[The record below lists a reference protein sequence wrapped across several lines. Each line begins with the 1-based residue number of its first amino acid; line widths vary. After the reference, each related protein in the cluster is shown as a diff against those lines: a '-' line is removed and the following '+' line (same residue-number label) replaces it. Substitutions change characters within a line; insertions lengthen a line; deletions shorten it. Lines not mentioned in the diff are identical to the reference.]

1 MKIKEGK
8 KMANELKVYNT
19 EIDWSPKQERAIK
32 EDGEVLV
39 SASAGSGKTLT
50 LIHRI
55 IAEIGRGTSLKRILV
70 LAYNN
75 AAGEE
80 LRNRL
85 STELYNQLME
95 CKNKE
100 DEALFRQAIEDLPFG
115 NIGTTHSFC
124 SQTIRQNFEVLDISP
139 SFEILSD
146 DAAQILVNNALDTV
160 FDKYLENQDEIF
172 LEFGDIFSFSRGD
185 DELRD
190 IITRLYAIIDIRPD
204 RESFY
209 NTVKDCYDK
218 DVYDSPFAEIIK
230 KMYLESLQRIEREIS
245 ECQKKIKLSGKVD
258 EYQDLSDVYS
268 DILIYINTCNHSKLK
283 NIIDISNTKEMNLK
297 TKANRNH
304 DETRDR
310 LKYVI
315 TEFKALV
322 EKFAE
327 NVADSAY
334 FEEGHK
340 QGKIYINKILEIVG
354 EFEKEFTKLKQ
365 QKNMLTY
372 NDLEHKMIE
381 LIDIKGEE
389 LKNDFDAIFVDEY
402 QDVNPT
408 QEYIYSHLINSTAFF
423 VGDVKQ
429 SIYEFRLA
437 DPNIF
442 LARQRKY
449 GEKSIQ
455 FNENHRSND
464 DILNFVN
471 NIFNSIMTKE
481 SADIDYEKDK
491 HYFVTKSKELGKNVQ
506 MHFFVEPKEVNPTE
520 KLDVYS
526 IISHQQKEKYE
537 SADEAEGRFI
547 AKTIQSLLGQKKQDE
562 KEGVYRYEDFAILFR
577 KRSAATKILTVLR
590 NLNIPLDIGSFND
603 SESKPETELI
613 AMLSVIDN
621 PRQDVPLVSFMQSIL
636 GGYDKNELLE
646 IEQYR
651 SNTNA
656 TNYYDALI
664 ALKEDKES
672 PLAEK
677 VEKTIN
683 TINNFRLR
691 ASFKTVGELLRDII
705 SEFAYDAYLMQRGDS
720 DISEIEAYITAIES
734 IDENSSLA
742 KFMSVYGKRK
752 SSDDNG
758 GTFGGNRVKI
768 STYHGFKGLEVP
780 VVFLPELHKKN
791 SDTRTPTVTYYGNGY
806 LAMDYYDSKNK
817 RTYKTLSRYAVD
829 LLNKQAEEKSEMR
842 LLYVALTRA
851 KEKMYLL
858 SNISP
863 NVDLS
868 LFGTVPSFDWKSS
881 MIDYIEEAVYNES
894 LKLGQDLKHREET
907 FVEKNSSEML
917 KFEAHKFDSNIE
929 QIIKQAEKYVYPYE
943 ESTKLS
949 SSYSVS
955 ELNTVFEEEVETP
968 SIYQQSTQLG
978 TLYHKV
984 MEHISFDAQSMEDIQ
999 KEIDRM
1005 VEQGIIEKSN
1015 ASLIK
1020 LEQLYKVMNSQ
1031 TLKDASKGRC
1041 MREYKFTMYTPANTV
1056 IDNTTS
1062 TDKVLVQGVLD
1073 LLYESNGTIN
1083 LIDYKLTRKTG
1094 EVLKNTY
1101 KKQLYLYKKA
1111 FESAFKKKIDHLG
1124 ILSLTTGEYTPLD

>member
-1 MKIKEGK
+1 MTK
-8 KMANELKVYNT
+8 KLRIFNND
-19 EIDWSPKQERAIK
+19 IPWSTKQTDAIQ

-80 LRNRL
+80 LRDRL
-85 STELYNQLME
+85 STELYNQLMN

-100 DEALFRQAIEDLPFG
+100 DEALFRQAIEDLPFA

-146 DAAQILVNNALDTV
+146 DAAQILINNALDTV
-160 FDKYLENQDEIF
+160 FDKYLDNQDEIF

-190 IITRLYAIIDIRPD
+190 IVTRLYSIIDIRPD
-204 RESFY
+204 RESFF
-209 NTVKDCYDK
+209 NTVRDCYEK
-218 DVYDSPFAEIIK
+218 DVYDSPFAEIVK
-230 KMYLESLQRIEREIS
+230 RMYLESLKKIENEILV
-245 ECQKKIKLSGKVD
+245 CQKKIKLSGKSD
-258 EYQDLSDVYS
+258 EYQDLSDVYG

-283 NIIDISNTKEMNLK
+283 NIIEISNTKNMNLK
-297 TKANRNH
+297 TKQNRNH

-310 LKYVI
+310 LKFVI

-322 EKFAE
+322 EKFAD

-340 QGKIYINKILEIVG
+340 QGKVYINKILEIVND
-354 EFEKEFTKLKQ
+354 FEKEYTKLKQ

-389 LKNDFDAIFVDEY
+389 IKKDFDAIFVDEY

-408 QEYIYSHLINSTAFF
+408 QEYIYSHLINETAFF

-437 DPNIF
+437 DPSIF
-442 LARQRKY
+442 LARQKKY
-449 GEKSIQ
+449 GKKAIQ

-471 NIFNSIMTKE
+471 AVFKSIMTKE
-481 SADIDYEKDK
+481 SADIDYDKDK
-491 HYFVTKSKELGKNVQ
+491 HFFKTEKSDLGKNVQ
-506 MHFFVEPKEVNPTE
+506 MYFFVEPKEVNPTE

-547 AKTIQSLLGQKKQDE
+547 ANTIRSLLGQKKQNE
-562 KEGVYRYEDFAILFR
+562 KEGIYRYEDFAILFR

-590 NLNIPLDIGSFND
+590 SLNIPLDIGSFND

-613 AMLSVIDN
+613 AMLSIIDN
-621 PRQDVPLVSFMQSIL
+621 PRQDVPLVSYLQSIL

-646 IEQYR
+646 IEKYR
-651 SNTNA
+651 TNTNA
-656 TNYYDALI
+656 TNYYDALLGI
-664 ALKEDKES
+664 KEDKES

-677 VEKTIN
+677 VNKTIN
-683 TINNFRLR
+683 IINNFRLR

-720 DISEIEAYITAIES
+720 DVAEIEAYITAIES
-734 IDENSSLA
+734 IEENSSLA

-806 LAMDYYDSKNK
+806 LAMDYYDSTNK
-817 RTYKTLSRYAVD
+817 RTYKTLSRYAVE
-829 LLNKQAEEKSEMR
+829 LLNKEAEEKSEMR

-858 SNISP
+858 SNINP

-868 LFGTVPSFDWKSS
+868 LFGTSPSFDWKTS
-881 MIDYIEEAVYNES
+881 MIDYIEEAIYNGS
-894 LKLGQDLKHREET
+894 LSLEQGFNLHRKED
-907 FVEKNSSEML
+907 FVEKNASEIL
-917 KFEAHKFDSNIE
+917 KFETNKHDFKIE
-929 QIIKQAEKYVYPYE
+929 SIIKQAEQYKYPYE

-949 SSYSVS
+949 TSYSVS
-955 ELNTVFEEEVETP
+955 ALNTALDDEVESP
-968 SIYQQSTQLG
+968 SVYQVSTKLG

-984 MEHISFDAQSMEDIQ
+984 MEHINFAAKSEEDIQ
-999 KEIDRM
+999 KELDRM
-1005 VEQGIIEKSN
+1005 VQQGIIEKGN
-1015 ASLIK
+1015 VSLIEK
-1020 LEQLYKVMNSQ
+1020 EHLYKVLNSQ
-1031 TLKDASKGRC
+1031 TIKDASKGRC

-1056 IDNTTS
+1056 LDNTTS
-1062 TDKVLVQGVLD
+1062 MDKVLVQGVLD
-1073 LLYESNGTIN
+1073 LLYEYNGKIN
-1083 LIDYKLTRKTG
+1083 LIDYKLTRKSG

-1111 FESAFKKKIDHLG
+1111 FESAFKKKIDQVG
-1124 ILSLTTGEYTPLD
+1124 ILSLITGEYTLLD